1 MKSFLK
7 WMINVCPKGIHEPD
21 PYICVCVCV
30 DVSNHYEQFYEM
42 L

>member
-1 MKSFLK
+1 MYALRAY
-7 WMINVCPKGIHEPD
+7 MNRIHI
-21 PYICVCVCV
+21 YMCVCVCV